1 MKDYNLKRFVIMQD
15 FYYKIAL
22 SEIVAG
28 FKESHWMWYIFPQL
42 KGLGKSVQSD
52 YYSISGLDEA
62 RAYLEHPVL
71 SKNLFEITE
80 ALLEHSGKTAYSILG
95 DDSVK
100 LRSSMTLFALVSENN
115 SVFHKVLDV
124 FFEGKMDE
132 QTLEILERI
141 YNN

>member
-1 MKDYNLKRFVIMQD
+1 MKDYNLKRFVIMHD
-15 FYYKIAL
+15 FDYKIAL
-22 SEIVAG
+22 SEIIAG
-28 FKESHWMWYIFPQL
+28 FKKSHWMWYIFSQL

-80 ALLEHSGKTAYSILG
+80 ALLEHSGSKTAFDILG

-132 QTLEILERI
+132 QTLEILELV
-141 YNN
+141 

>member
-15 FYYKIAL
+15 FDYKIAL
-22 SEIVAG
+22 SEIIAG
-28 FKESHWMWYIFPQL
+28 FKKSHWMWYIFPQL
-42 KGLGKSVQSD
+42 KGLGKSVKSD

-132 QTLEILERI
+132 QTLEILELV
-141 YNN
+141 